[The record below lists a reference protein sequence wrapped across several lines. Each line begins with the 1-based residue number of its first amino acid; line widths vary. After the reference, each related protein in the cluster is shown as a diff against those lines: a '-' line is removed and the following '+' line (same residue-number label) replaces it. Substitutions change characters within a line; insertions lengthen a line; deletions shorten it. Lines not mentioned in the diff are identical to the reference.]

1 MPMHAVRH
9 ALQSHAALIA
19 WRSKYEQ
26 GVFII
31 DEQHRA
37 IIAVINSLYYAMQNN
52 HGIDML
58 HPVVGMIAE
67 YTRIHFE
74 TEEEFHRK
82 CDFPDAERH
91 HSLHLEL
98 TRKMSKIARKSE
110 DNKDPYQFMQFLKDW
125 WNNHICKLFPCGCH
139 GVDRFR
145 DGCRPRGRFRRR
157 DGALCVIQGNPRRD
171 RGGNRGG

>member
-1 MPMHAVRH
+1 MEAPKPDEKTIDEKTMHAVRH

-74 TEEEFHRK
+74 TEEAFHRK
-82 CDFPDAERH
+82 CDFPDAEQH

-98 TRKMSKIARKSE
+98 IRKMSKIARKARITKTPISSCSFSRIGGITIFAM
-110 DNKDPYQFMQFLKDW
+110 KKGYSTSIL
-125 WNNHICKLFPCGCH
+125 
-139 GVDRFR
+139 
-145 DGCRPRGRFRRR
+145 RRR
-157 DGALCVIQGNPRRD
+157 SKRTGTEKGT
-171 RGGNRGG
+171 G

>member
-1 MPMHAVRH
+1 MEAPKPDEKTIDEKTMHAVRH

-82 CDFPDAERH
+82 CDFPDAEQH

-98 TRKMSKIARKSE
+98 IRKMSKIARKSE

-125 WNNHICKLFPCGCH
+125 WNNHICNEDRVFHEYLATTIKTH
-139 GVDRFR
+139 G
-145 DGCRPRGRFRRR
+145 
-157 DGALCVIQGNPRRD
+157 N
-171 RGGNRGG
+171 